1 MSFRCLSAKIKWSVA
16 LPVMILLL
24 SSCGI
29 NGFVR
34 SSPEFQI
41 TNNPY
46 YQYRPAISGSYVV
59 WQDERNDNSDIYG
72 YNLGTREEF
81 QITNNP
87 HDQYR
92 PAISGSYVVWED
104 NRNGNA
110 DIYGY
115 NLETREEFR
124 ITWDSSDQRY
134 PEISGNLVVWQDE
147 RDHTNWEIYGFD
159 LSTNQEIRITKNE
172 YDQKSPK
179 VSGNTVVWIDKR
191 SGKETIYGYDL
202 LIGQEFQVLR
212 DDFSGG
218 IALCDDIV
226 VFQEQAHGDIFTCAY
241 RISTGKKIQIETG
254 YCLTLDLQGS
264 VIVWSQIHSGDS
276 EPYLRSEILG
286 YDLSTDRL
294 LHISSG
300 SRIMMFPEIYGDI
313 VVWQDDR
320 NGNADIYGCTIDG
333 VPSHIVHPR
342 PPLEYYY
349 GLLSVLSVL
358 GGFS

>member
-34 SSPEFQI
+34 SSP
-41 TNNPY
+41 
-46 YQYRPAISGSYVV
+46 
-59 WQDERNDNSDIYG
+59 
-72 YNLGTREEF
+72 EF

-202 LIGQEFQVLR
+202 LTGQEFQVLK